1 MSGSVANLR
10 CVLLLATAVG
20 ATAAIGV
27 SARPAA
33 GQVPTLPRIDSLV
46 TAGDYDAARAALDR
60 WWSARES
67 FDVPGSDMA
76 RALMLRAKL
85 QMDPA
90 EAESDYLALVLGY
103 PASPLAPEALLR
115 LGQALLATGDASRAA
130 AYFHRLT
137 ADYPGRAER
146 PAAFLWLARARTATR
161 QHAAACEAANAGLA
175 AAQDPQVAAMLRVEA
190 SAACS
195 VDAQAGERVDN
206 RAGDQQPATTGPA
219 GPTGDWAV
227 QTGAFRQRASADAL
241 LERLRRAG
249 YSPRLVLVPRSDLM
263 RVRVGQF
270 ATSAEASDLLTRL
283 RDDGFDAVVV
293 GDADQERQP

>member
-146 PAAFLWLARARTATR
+146 NAAFLWLARARTATR
-161 QHAAACEAANAGLA
+161 QHGAACQAANAGLA
-175 AAQDPQVAAMLRVEA
+175 GAQDPQLAAMLRIEA

-195 VDAQAGERVDN
+195 VDAQAGERVD
-206 RAGDQQPATTGPA
+206 AA

-263 RVRVGQF
+263 RVRIGQF